1 MKDKIMSLEEAVELQ
16 VEDGDLVGIGGLS
29 FWRKAAAATR
39 EIIRQK
45 KKNLG
50 VVSFVGGICA
60 DMLIGAGCL
69 NRIRTS
75 FIGME
80 LFGLAPNH
88 RRAVGAEQLKVIE
101 ESEATIALGLK
112 AIYLKLPFLPLR
124 GILETDVLK
133 VRDDLKEFNCPLTGD
148 KLVACPPIQVDV
160 AIIHVPY
167 ADEKGNGNIQGAVWL
182 DDDLAKTAKKTI
194 VTCEKIVETEDIIH
208 YQGKGQIPM
217 QTVDAVVKVPFGA
230 HPTSCYPFYTYD
242 ADAIMNYIDYC
253 KTAEGYMKYEKEII
267 ALPTQEEY
275 LEKIGGIK
283 EILKIRL

>member
-1 MKDKIMSLEEAVELQ
+1 MSLKEAVELY

-29 FWRKAAAATR
+29 FWRKAASTTR

-45 KKNLG
+45 KKRLG
-50 VVSFVGGICA
+50 VISFVGGICA
-60 DMLIGAGCL
+60 DMLIGAGNL
-69 NRIRTS
+69 DRIRTS

-88 RRAVGAEQLKVIE
+88 RRAVGAGQLKVIE

-124 GILETDVLK
+124 GVLETDVLK
-133 VRDDLKEFNCPLTGD
+133 VRNDLKEFNCPLTGD

-167 ADEKGNGNIQGAVWL
+167 ADAKGNGNIQGPVWL

-194 VTCEKIVETEDIIH
+194 VTCERIVETEDIIH

-217 QTVDAVVKVPFGA
+217 QTVDAVVKVPYGA

-242 ADAIMNYIDYC
+242 ADAIMKYIKLC
-253 KTAEGYMKYEKEII
+253 QTPEGYKEYEKEFI
-267 ALPTQEEY
+267 ALSTQAEY
-275 LEKIGGIK
+275 LEKIGGVK

>member
-1 MKDKIMSLEEAVELQ
+1 MKDKIMSLKEAIELY
-16 VEDGDLVGIGGLS
+16 VEDGDLIGIGGLS
-29 FWRKAAAATR
+29 FWRKATAATR

-69 NRIRTS
+69 DRIRTS

-88 RRAVGAEQLKVIE
+88 RRAVGAGQIKVFE
-101 ESEATIALGLK
+101 ETEATIALGLK

-124 GILETDVLK
+124 GLLETDILK
-133 VRDDLKEFNCPLTGD
+133 VRDDIKEFNCPLTGD

-167 ADEKGNGNIQGAVWL
+167 ADEKGNGNIQGPVWL

-208 YQGKGQIPM
+208 FQGKGQIPM
-217 QTVDAVVKVPFGA
+217 QKVDAVVKVPFGA
-230 HPTSCYPFYTYD
+230 HPTSCFPFYTYD
-242 ADAIMNYIDYC
+242 ADHMMKYIQYC
-253 KTAEGYMKYEKEII
+253 QTADGFKEYEKEYI
-267 ALPTQEEY
+267 AVASHEEY

-283 EILKIRL
+283 EILKIMT

>member
-1 MKDKIMSLEEAVELQ
+1 MSLKEAVELC

-45 KKNLG
+45 RRNLG
-50 VVSFVGGICA
+50 VVSFVGGFCA
-60 DMLIGAGCL
+60 DILIGAGCL
-69 NRIRTS
+69 DRIRTS

-88 RRAVGAEQLKVIE
+88 RRAVGAGKLKVIE
-101 ESEATIALGLK
+101 ESEASIALGLK

-133 VRDDLKEFNCPLTGD
+133 VREDMKEFNCPLTGD

-167 ADEKGNGNIQGAVWL
+167 ADEKGNGNIQGPVWL

-194 VTCEKIVETEDIIH
+194 VTCERIVETEDIIH

-217 QTVDAVVKVPFGA
+217 QTVDAVVRVPFGA

-242 ADAIMNYIDYC
+242 ADAIMKYMNYC
-253 KTAEGYMKYEKEII
+253 QTPEGYKEYEKDVI

-283 EILKIRL
+283 EILKILL